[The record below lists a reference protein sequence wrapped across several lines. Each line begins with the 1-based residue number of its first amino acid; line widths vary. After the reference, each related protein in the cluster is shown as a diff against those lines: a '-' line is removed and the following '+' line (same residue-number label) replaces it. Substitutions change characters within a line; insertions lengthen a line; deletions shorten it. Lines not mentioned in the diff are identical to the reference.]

1 MQQRILNSGAA
12 PFVFQLTAE
21 ALEQVLVEGTD
32 HRYGARHLRRAIDRL
47 VVQPISNLLA
57 TEQVRSGDYVRVDA
71 DPESREIV
79 FLRQAEDLS
88 PVSLAH
94 LAQTPLLG
102 YRPTQAPLIAESQS
116 GGMRRGFNPAMES
129 QAA

>member
-1 MQQRILNSGAA
+1 MRRVQQRILNSGAA

-57 TEQVRSGDYVRVDA
+57 TEQVRRGDYVRVDA

-79 FLRQAEDLS
+79 FLRQAEDYH
-88 PVSLAH
+88 PC
-94 LAQTPLLG
+94 
-102 YRPTQAPLIAESQS
+102 RWPTWL
-116 GGMRRGFNPAMES
+116 RRLCWDIVPRKHRS
-129 QAA
+129 